1 MTTDKRRRFD
11 PRGPRR
17 DAFVERLRDMLP
29 GPLGANRPAVTAGP
43 PAQSQRGRSGDPP
56 TCDVCHRRLPSG
68 EQLGAYGRGEQLLLA
83 CPLCGIELSSAGLQ
97 RPPGDPDTQRPPGAA
112 GAKRVA

>member
-11 PRGPRR
+11 PRAPRR
-17 DAFVERLRDMLP
+17 DAFVERLRDMLR

-56 TCDVCHRRLPSG
+56 TCDVCHRRLLSG
-68 EQLGAYGRGEQLLLA
+68 EQVTAYGRGEQLLLA
-83 CPLCGIELSSAGLQ
+83 CQHCGIELCSAGLRRQ
-97 RPPGDPDTQRPPGAA
+97 PA
-112 GAKRVA
+112 GADGQNPLGASGAERAA